1 MFSSD
6 CRLFFW
12 LPLLYFFN
20 NGCSEHIFIHISQQ
34 NGNDTLKCLWNGTS
48 PRSNCTLSCRSLD
61 YALKHV
67 IESNETDVDI
77 IMKDVVYWTN
87 ETVRINISQD
97 RIILNLS
104 ISSTHENFSMRC
116 CNESSG
122 LFDINGPN
130 LGLEFRHITFEMC
143 GRHKTLAPAIMI
155 NDTLMVSFYS
165 CTFLDNLSA
174 GLFTI
179 DTAVFIRNCTFANNS
194 VHNKSCSGDMCDI
207 SYAIGGA
214 IGFLFEREKRNMSV
228 DISESNFINN
238 SVYVDNETYYVAEK
252 RPKGVSN
259 RGGAVHITYGG
270 NSALQSRVNIQK
282 CQFEGNRATLGGALH
297 IEIFEMSM
305 NHIIEISECN
315 FSRNYGSQVGGAF
328 IMSLWDHSAKTSL
341 RVTDVFV
348 EENLSRSGSG
358 VYIFLKNS
366 VSDVSEKQEFLFRR
380 VHIHNNKGPTGSG
393 IKIVSPIFGRQSI
406 AAIPVFENCSFKGNV
421 VLPYNKYGFMAS
433 FLVDR
438 VDIIFN
444 GTNIFQGN
452 GYFGAA
458 HFSNS
463 MVHVHGKLDFIGN
476 IGETGGALL
485 LVNSQIML
493 YPETQIR
500 FLGNQAS
507 MYGGA
512 IYVIS
517 NAIYRVAV
525 KNNPECFITYSKK
538 NVSPKNWNVR

>member
-341 RVTDVFV
+341 RVTDVFE
-348 EENLSRSGSG
+348 EENLSRSG
-358 VYIFLKNS
+358 I
-366 VSDVSEKQEFLFRR
+366 
-380 VHIHNNKGPTGSG
+380 
-393 IKIVSPIFGRQSI
+393 
-406 AAIPVFENCSFKGNV
+406 
-421 VLPYNKYGFMAS
+421 
-433 FLVDR
+433 
-438 VDIIFN
+438 
-444 GTNIFQGN
+444 
-452 GYFGAA
+452 
-458 HFSNS
+458 
-463 MVHVHGKLDFIGN
+463 
-476 IGETGGALL
+476 
-485 LVNSQIML
+485 
-493 YPETQIR
+493 
-500 FLGNQAS
+500 
-507 MYGGA
+507 
-512 IYVIS
+512 
-517 NAIYRVAV
+517 
-525 KNNPECFITYSKK
+525 
-538 NVSPKNWNVR
+538 

>member
-1 MFSSD
+1 M
-6 CRLFFW
+6 
-12 LPLLYFFN
+12 
-20 NGCSEHIFIHISQQ
+20 
-34 NGNDTLKCLWNGTS
+34 
-48 PRSNCTLSCRSLD
+48 
-61 YALKHV
+61 
-67 IESNETDVDI
+67 
-77 IMKDVVYWTN
+77 
-87 ETVRINISQD
+87 
-97 RIILNLS
+97 
-104 ISSTHENFSMRC
+104 
-116 CNESSG
+116 
-122 LFDINGPN
+122 
-130 LGLEFRHITFEMC
+130 
-143 GRHKTLAPAIMI
+143 
-155 NDTLMVSFYS
+155 
-165 CTFLDNLSA
+165 
-174 GLFTI
+174 
-179 DTAVFIRNCTFANNS
+179 
-194 VHNKSCSGDMCDI
+194 
-207 SYAIGGA
+207 
-214 IGFLFEREKRNMSV
+214 
-228 DISESNFINN
+228 
-238 SVYVDNETYYVAEK
+238 
-252 RPKGVSN
+252 
-259 RGGAVHITYGG
+259 
-270 NSALQSRVNIQK
+270 
-282 CQFEGNRATLGGALH
+282 
-297 IEIFEMSM
+297 
-305 NHIIEISECN
+305 
-315 FSRNYGSQVGGAF
+315 
-328 IMSLWDHSAKTSL
+328 
-341 RVTDVFV
+341 TDVFV